1 MFFANLSALEFL
13 GLFSAAAAVTVAL
26 YLLIRARKRFAVATL
41 RFWQNAQ
48 QPVQQT
54 RRRRI
59 DQPWSLL
66 LQLLAIALLLLAIAQ
81 PRLGSPDTSGRDHVL
96 ILDTSAWQQN
106 PALLA
111 ESRKLALEWLKRVPP
126 QDRVMLVRADSLATP
141 ATRFEADPAAI
152 RAAIES
158 TQASSTALDLQPA
171 FDLALQALRLEARR
185 PGEILYTG
193 PGRIEPNVTVN
204 APANL
209 RVLLTKE
216 PPANLGLTRV
226 ELRRSTEDANLFHA
240 SVTARNYGNSPRNV
254 PLIAGLGGALMSNQL
269 LTLPPNAETTATFQF
284 RATAAG
290 WIEARLATRDAI
302 PADDRVTLE
311 IPEPRRLRVN
321 VYTTGAELL
330 RPILASDARIQPT
343 FLAPVQYQPNADAD
357 LLLIDSFQPLQ
368 VPLRPTIFLNPG
380 TAETTISGWNSAHP
394 IAAGIRSRDL
404 KIANARILTPSTGET
419 VIASS
424 KEGALI
430 IAGAQAG
437 AKTVTVGFQPLS
449 SNLRYSLATPLLF
462 ANIFQWIAPETF
474 LRQEVLAATPG
485 AVSVDLA
492 EAYAPEK
499 LRVLDAQGDAL
510 PFTVEGRSVRFF
522 AASPSTVR
530 VLSPNSELVFALTL
544 PGLGTTAWQPPASIA
559 RGLAAPV
566 AATDLPQ
573 EIWQYL
579 ALLAALLL
587 AIEWWFF
594 RNQPASRLSL
604 ALKVAAVAAAV
615 ISVFQP
621 DLSVQET
628 KLAVAVLPDTSASIS
643 GADLATASRLTS
655 AIDGARGRNIVRVL
669 PFARSI
675 RTATPQEFASG
686 WKLRGTGGESG
697 RATSLE
703 TAIREASAA
712 MPSGMV
718 PRLVLI
724 SDGKENSGSVARA
737 AWQAR
742 QLGIPIDTYALAG
755 RPEPRLRLQSVR
767 LPTVAFTGE
776 RFPIEISVES
786 PEKAAGTLELSGE
799 GKTLGA
805 SPVTLEPGL
814 NNLRVTASLATPGA
828 IDLVLNLRTTALGEL
843 RFQQAVNLRRPRLL
857 YLSQDPPGMES
868 HLFGTLNAAQF
879 EVVSSVGFAQA
890 RFEDYQV
897 VMFNNW
903 DLESIAPQRKAE
915 LERFVQQ
922 GGGLMVIGGERNV
935 YVEKKQPQL
944 DALDRILPATVAPP
958 RSPEGAAL
966 VLIVDKS
973 SSMEGRKME
982 LARLAAVGVVENLRP
997 IDHVGVLIFDNSHQ
1011 WAIPMRR
1018 ADDRSMMKRIV
1029 SGITPD
1035 GGTQIA
1041 PALAEGYKRI
1051 LTATGAFKHVVL
1063 LTDGISEEG
1072 DSIALAKEAAANR
1085 ITISTVGLG
1094 QDVNRAYLEKIAIN
1108 AKGKAYF
1115 LTDPSGLEQ
1124 ILLKDVMEHTG
1135 STTVEKNIQPKVAR
1149 QAEILEGLAME
1160 TAPMLKGYV
1169 RFRAKPTADTL
1180 LSIASAAGEQDD
1192 PLLARW
1198 QYGLGRSAVFTSD
1211 AKTRWAAAWVT
1222 WPGYDKFWA
1231 NLVRDLLPHAQPG
1244 QTILTHDA
1252 ANGLLVADYRFSAGL
1267 PAPTVPPAIFIIGPD
1282 GFQAPLRLERLSA
1295 DHFRATVAIAN
1306 RKGLFRV
1313 RPLVE
1318 SRAFPE
1324 VGIYLPEPEI
1334 TSYGSN
1340 PLLLQQLSAYTGGR
1354 FNPTPKQVF
1363 DPAGRSIPATMRLW
1377 PGLLAAALI
1386 LNLLELAWRR
1396 LRSNSLRRATVPA

>member
-13 GLFSAAAAVTVAL
+13 ALFSAASAVTVAL

-48 QPVQQT
+48 QQVQQT

-66 LQLLAIALLLLAIAQ
+66 LQLLATALLLLASAQ

-106 PALLA
+106 AALFT
-111 ESRKLALEWLKRVPP
+111 ESRKLALEWLRRVPP

-141 ATRFEADPAAI
+141 ATRFETNAADV
-152 RAAIES
+152 RAAIE
-158 TQASSTALDLQPA
+158 ASRPSSSALDLQPA

-185 PGEILYTG
+185 PGEILYAG
-193 PGRIEPNVTVN
+193 PGRTEANAAIN

-216 PPANLGLTRV
+216 PPANLGITRV
-226 ELRRSTEDANLFHA
+226 ELRRSTEDATLFHT
-240 SVTARNYGNSPRNV
+240 SVTARNYSNMARNV
-254 PLIAGLGGALMSNQL
+254 PLIAGLGGALISNQL
-269 LTLPPNAETTATFQF
+269 VTLPPNAETTATFQF
-284 RATAAG
+284 RSTASG
-290 WIEARLATRDAI
+290 WLEARLSTRDALA
-302 PADDRVTLE
+302 ADDRVTLE

-321 VYTTGAELL
+321 VYTAEAELL
-330 RPILASDARIQPT
+330 RPILSSDVRIQPT
-343 FLAPVQYQPNADAD
+343 FLAPSQYQASADAD
-357 LLLIDSFQPLQ
+357 LFLIDSFQPLQ
-368 VPLRPTIFLNPG
+368 TPQRPAIFLNPG
-380 TAETTISGWNSAHP
+380 TGEATISGWNSVHP
-394 IAAGIRSRDL
+394 IAAGIRSRDMR
-404 KIANARILTPSTGET
+404 IVNARVLTPGNGET
-419 VIASS
+419 VIASA

-430 IAGAQAG
+430 VAG
-437 AKTVTVGFQPLS
+437 AKSVTLGFHPLR

-474 LRQEVLAATPG
+474 LRQEVLAGPPG

-492 EAYAPEK
+492 ESYAPEK

-544 PGLGTTAWQPPASIA
+544 PGLGTTAWQPAETIA
-559 RGLAAPV
+559 RGLGAPA
-566 AATDLPQ
+566 AATALPQ
-573 EIWQYL
+573 ELWQYL
-579 ALLAALLL
+579 ALLAALIL

-594 RNQPASRLSL
+594 RNQPTSRLSL
-604 ALKVAAVAAAV
+604 ILKVAAIAAAV

-628 KLAVAVLPDTSASIS
+628 KMAVAVLPDTSASIS
-643 GADLATASRLTS
+643 SADLEEASRLTS

-675 RTATPQEFASG
+675 RTTTAQEFASG

-703 TAIREASAA
+703 AAIREASAA

-742 QLGIPIDTYALAG
+742 QLGIPIDTYPLAG
-755 RPEPRLRLQSVR
+755 RAQPRLQLESVR

-776 RFPIEISVES
+776 RFPIEISVQS
-786 PEKAAGTLELSGE
+786 PEKATGTLELTGE
-799 GKTLGA
+799 GKALGA
-805 SPVTLEPGL
+805 SPVALEPGL

-828 IDLVLNLRTTALGEL
+828 IDLVLNLRTQTLGDL

-857 YLSQDPPGMES
+857 YLSQDAPGMES

-879 EVVSSVGFAQA
+879 EVVSNVSFAQA
-890 RFEDYQV
+890 RFEDYQI

-903 DLESIAPQRKAE
+903 DLESIAPFRKAE

-922 GGGLMVIGGERNV
+922 GGGLMVIGGEHHV

-944 DALDRILPATVAPP
+944 DALDRVLPATVAPP

-982 LARLAAVGVVENLRP
+982 LARLAAIGVVENLRP

-1018 ADDRSMMKRIV
+1018 AEDKTMMKRLI

-1051 LTATGAFKHVVL
+1051 VPAVGAYKHVVL

-1072 DSIALAKEAAANR
+1072 DSMAVAKEAAANR

-1094 QDVNRAYLEKIAIN
+1094 QDVNRAYLEKVALN

-1135 STTVEKNIQPKVAR
+1135 STTVEKNIQPKVVR
-1149 QAEILEGLAME
+1149 QAEILEGVAME
-1160 TAPMLKGYV
+1160 TAPVLKGYV
-1169 RFRAKPTADTL
+1169 RFQAKPTAEML
-1180 LSIASAAGEQDD
+1180 LSITSSAAGEKDD

-1198 QYGLGRSAVFTSD
+1198 QYGLGRTAVFTSD

-1231 NLVRDLLPHAQPG
+1231 NVVRDLLPHAQPG
-1244 QTILTHDA
+1244 QTTLTHDA

-1267 PAPTVPPAIFIIGPD
+1267 PAPAAPPAIFAIGPD
-1282 GFQAPLRLERLSA
+1282 NFQSPLRLERLSA
-1295 DHFRATVAIAN
+1295 DHFRATVPIAN

-1313 RPLVE
+1313 RPLAE

-1324 VGIYLPEPEI
+1324 VGLYLPEPEI
-1334 TSYGSN
+1334 TTYGSN
-1340 PLLLQQLSAYTGGR
+1340 PLLLRQLSAYTGGR
-1354 FNPTPKQVF
+1354 FNPTAKQVF

-1377 PGLLAAALI
+1377 PGLLGAALL

-1396 LRSNSLRRATVPA
+1396 LRSTGLRRAPSAA

>member
-13 GLFSAAAAVTVAL
+13 ALFSAAAGVTVAL

-48 QPVQQT
+48 QQVQQT

-81 PRLGSPDTSGRDHVL
+81 PRLGSPDTSGRDHIL
-96 ILDTSAWQQN
+96 ILDSSAWQQN
-106 PALLA
+106 AA
-111 ESRKLALEWLKRVPP
+111 VFSESKKLALEWLSRVPP
-126 QDRVMLVRADSLATP
+126 QDRVMLVRADALATP
-141 ATRFEADPAAI
+141 ATRFEADPGAV
-152 RAAIES
+152 RKAIEA
-158 TQASSTALDLQPA
+158 TQASSSALDLQPA
-171 FDLALQALRLEARR
+171 FDLSLQALRLEARR

-193 PGRIEPNVTVN
+193 PGRIEPNATIN

-216 PPANLGLTRV
+216 APANIGLTRV
-226 ELRRSTEDANLFHA
+226 ELRRSTEDATLFHT
-240 SVTARNYGNSPRNV
+240 SVTARNYSDTARNV
-254 PLIAGLGGALMSNQL
+254 PLIAGLGGALISNQL
-269 LTLPPNAETTATFQF
+269 LVLPPNAETTATFQF
-284 RATAAG
+284 RMTAAG
-290 WIEARLATRDAI
+290 WLETRLSTRDAL
-302 PADDRVTLE
+302 PSDNRVTLE

-321 VYTTGAELL
+321 VYTTEAELL
-330 RPILASDARIQPT
+330 RPILSSDVRIQPT
-343 FLAPVQYQPNADAD
+343 FLAPSQYQPNADAD
-357 LLLIDSFQPLQ
+357 LFLIDSFQPLKA
-368 VPLRPTIFLNPG
+368 PERPAIFLNPG
-380 TAETTISGWNSAHP
+380 AAETTISSWSGAHP
-394 IAAGIRSRDL
+394 IAAGIRTRDL
-404 KIANARILTPSTGET
+404 KIANARILTAGKGET
-419 VIASS
+419 VIASA

-430 IAGAQAG
+430 VAG
-437 AKTVTVGFQPLS
+437 AKTVTLGFHPLR

-485 AVSVDLA
+485 AVSVELA

-499 LRVLDAQGDAL
+499 LRVLDAEGAAL
-510 PFTVEGRSVRFF
+510 PFTVEGRSLRFF
-522 AASPSTVR
+522 AATPSTVR
-530 VLSPNSELVFALTL
+530 VLSPNSELTFALTL
-544 PGLGTTAWQPPASIA
+544 PGLGATQWQPPVAIA
-559 RGLAAPV
+559 RGLAAPA
-566 AATDLPQ
+566 AATALPK
-573 EIWQYL
+573 ELWQYL

-587 AIEWWFF
+587 GIEWWLF
-594 RNQPASRLSL
+594 RNQPTSPLSL
-604 ALKVAAVAAAV
+604 ALKVAAIAAAV

-628 KLAVAVLPDTSASIS
+628 KMAVAVLPDTSASIS
-643 GADLATASRLTS
+643 GADLETASRLTS

-675 RTATPQEFASG
+675 RTTTPQEFASG
-686 WKLRGTGGESG
+686 WKLRGTGGEAG

-703 TAIREASAA
+703 AAIREASAA

-755 RPEPRLRLQSVR
+755 RAEPRLQLDSVR

-776 RFPIEISVES
+776 RFPIEITVQS
-786 PEKAAGTLELSGE
+786 PEKATGTLELTGE
-799 GKTLGA
+799 GKALGA
-805 SPVTLEPGL
+805 SPIALEPGL

-828 IDLVLNLRTTALGEL
+828 IDLVLNLRTATLGDL

-857 YLSQDPPGMES
+857 YLSQDPAGMES

-879 EVVSSVGFAQA
+879 EVVSNVSFADA

-897 VMFNNW
+897 VLFNNW
-903 DLESIAPQRKAE
+903 DMEAIAPYRKAE
-915 LERFVQQ
+915 IERFVQQ
-922 GGGLMVIGGERNV
+922 GGGLMVIGGEHNV

-944 DALDRILPATVAPP
+944 DALDRVLPATIAPP

-982 LARLAAVGVVENLRP
+982 LARLAAIGVVENLRP

-1011 WAIPMRR
+1011 WAIPIRR
-1018 ADDRSMMKRIV
+1018 AEDKTMMKRLI

-1041 PALAEGYKRI
+1041 PALAEGYKKI
-1051 LTATGAFKHVVL
+1051 LPATGAYKHIVL

-1072 DSIALAKEAAANR
+1072 DSIPLAKEAALNR

-1094 QDVNRAYLEKIAIN
+1094 QDVNRAYLEKVALN

-1135 STTVEKNIQPKVAR
+1135 STTVEKNIQPKVVR
-1149 QAEILEGLAME
+1149 QAEILEGLPME
-1160 TAPMLKGYV
+1160 TAPVLKGYV
-1169 RFRAKPTADTL
+1169 RFQAKPTAETL
-1180 LSIASAAGEQDD
+1180 LSITSAATGEKDD
-1192 PLLARW
+1192 PLLTRW

-1231 NLVRDLLPHAQPG
+1231 NVVRDLLPHAQPG
-1244 QTILTHDA
+1244 QTTLTHDA

-1267 PAPTVPPAIFIIGPD
+1267 PAPAAPPAIFAIGPD

-1313 RPLVE
+1313 RPLAE
-1318 SRAFPE
+1318 SRVFPE
-1324 VGIYLPEPEI
+1324 VGLYLPEPEI
-1334 TSYGSN
+1334 TTYGSN

-1354 FNPTPKQVF
+1354 YNPTAKQVF
-1363 DPAGRSIPATMRLW
+1363 DPAGRSIPSTMRLW

-1396 LRSNSLRRATVPA
+1396 LRSTGVRRAAVGG

>member
-13 GLFSAAAAVTVAL
+13 ALFSAAAAVTVAL

-48 QPVQQT
+48 QQVQRT

-81 PRLGSPDTSGRDHVL
+81 PRLGSPDTSGRDHIL
-96 ILDTSAWQQN
+96 ILDSSAWQQN
-106 PALLA
+106 AALFA
-111 ESRKLALEWLKRVPP
+111 ESKKLALEWLRRVPP
-126 QDRVMLVRADSLATP
+126 QDRVMLVRADALATP
-141 ATRFEADPAAI
+141 ATRFEADPGAI
-152 RAAIES
+152 RTAIEA
-158 TQASSTALDLQPA
+158 TQPSSSALDLQPA
-171 FDLALQALRLEARR
+171 LDLALQALRLEARR

-193 PGRIEPNVTVN
+193 PGRIEPNATIN

-216 PPANLGLTRV
+216 PPANVGLTRV
-226 ELRRSTEDANLFHA
+226 ELRRSTEDATLFHT
-240 SVTARNYGNSPRNV
+240 SVTARNYSDTARNV
-254 PLIAGLGGALMSNQL
+254 PLIAGLGGALISNQL
-269 LTLPPNAETTATFQF
+269 LILPPNAETTATFQF
-284 RATAAG
+284 RMTAAG
-290 WIEARLATRDAI
+290 WLEARLSTRDAI
-302 PADDRVTLE
+302 PSDNRVTLE

-321 VYTTGAELL
+321 VYTADADLL
-330 RPILASDARIQPT
+330 RPVLSSDVRIQPT
-343 FLAPVQYQPNADAD
+343 FLAPSQYQPNADAD
-357 LLLIDSFQPLQ
+357 LFLLDSFQPIQ
-368 VPLRPTIFLNPG
+368 APQRPTIFLNPG
-380 TAETTISGWNSAHP
+380 AVETTISSWNTTHAIS
-394 IAAGIRSRDL
+394 AGIRSRDL
-404 KIANARILTPSTGET
+404 KITNARILTPAKGET
-419 VIASS
+419 VIASA

-430 IAGAQAG
+430 VAGAR
-437 AKTVTVGFQPLS
+437 TVTLGFHPLR

-485 AVSVDLA
+485 AVSVELA

-499 LRVLDAQGDAL
+499 LRVLDAQGVAL
-510 PFTVEGRSVRFF
+510 PFTVEGRNLRFF

-530 VLSPNSELVFALTL
+530 VLSPNSELTFALTL
-544 PGLGTTAWQPPASIA
+544 PGLGAAQWQPPTTIA

-566 AATDLPQ
+566 AATALPK
-573 EIWQYL
+573 ELWQYL
-579 ALLAALLL
+579 ALIAALLL
-587 AIEWWFF
+587 GIEWWFF
-594 RNQPASRLSL
+594 RNQPTSRLSL
-604 ALKVAAVAAAV
+604 VLKIAAIAAAV

-628 KLAVAVLPDTSASIS
+628 KMAVAVLPDTSASIS
-643 GADLATASRLTS
+643 GADLETASRLTS

-669 PFARSI
+669 PFARSV

-686 WKLRGTGGESG
+686 WKLRGTDGESG

-703 TAIREASAA
+703 SAIREASAA

-742 QLGIPIDTYALAG
+742 QLGIPIDTYPLAG
-755 RPEPRLRLQSVR
+755 RAEPRLQLESVR

-776 RFPIEISVES
+776 RFPIEISVQS
-786 PEKAAGTLELSGE
+786 PEKAVGTLELTGE
-799 GKTLGA
+799 GKALGA

-828 IDLVLNLRTTALGEL
+828 IDLVLNLRTASLGDL

-879 EVVSSVGFAQA
+879 EVVSNVSFADA

-897 VMFNNW
+897 VMLNNW
-903 DLESIAPQRKAE
+903 DLEAIAPYRKAE

-922 GGGLMVIGGERNV
+922 GGGLMVIGGEHNV

-944 DALDRILPATVAPP
+944 DALDRVLPATIAPP

-982 LARLAAVGVVENLRP
+982 LARLAAIGVVENLRP
-997 IDHVGVLIFDNSHQ
+997 IDYVGVLIFDNSHQ
-1011 WAIPMRR
+1011 WAIPLRR
-1018 ADDRSMMKRIV
+1018 AEDRTMMKRLI

-1041 PALAEGYKRI
+1041 PALAEAYKKI
-1051 LTATGAFKHVVL
+1051 LPAVGAYKHIVL

-1094 QDVNRAYLEKIAIN
+1094 QDVNRAYLEKVALN
-1108 AKGKAYF
+1108 AKGRAYF

-1135 STTVEKNIQPKVAR
+1135 STTVEKNIQPKVVR
-1149 QAEILEGLAME
+1149 QAEILEGLPME

-1169 RFRAKPTADTL
+1169 RFQAKPTAETL
-1180 LSIASAAGEQDD
+1180 LSISSSTAGEKDD
-1192 PLLARW
+1192 PLLTRW
-1198 QYGLGRSAVFTSD
+1198 QYGLGRTAVFTSD

-1231 NLVRDLLPHAQPG
+1231 NVVRDLLPHAQPG
-1244 QTILTHDA
+1244 QTTLTYDA

-1267 PAPTVPPAIFIIGPD
+1267 PAPPVPPAIFAIGPD

-1313 RPLVE
+1313 RPLAE
-1318 SRAFPE
+1318 SRAFSE
-1324 VGIYLPEPEI
+1324 VGLYLPEPEI
-1334 TSYGSN
+1334 TTYGSN

-1354 FNPTPKQVF
+1354 FNPTAKQVF
-1363 DPAGRSIPATMRLW
+1363 DPAGRSIPSTMRLW

-1396 LRSNSLRRATVPA
+1396 LRSTGLRRAPALT

>member
-13 GLFSAAAAVTVAL
+13 ALFSAASAVTVAL

-41 RFWQNAQ
+41 RFWENAQ
-48 QPVQQT
+48 QKVQQT

-106 PALLA
+106 AALFA
-111 ESRKLALEWLKRVPP
+111 ESRKLALEWLRRVPP

-141 ATRFEADPAAI
+141 ATHFEADPAAV
-152 RAAIES
+152 RAAIEA
-158 TQASSTALDLQPA
+158 TQPSSAALDLQPA

-185 PGEILYTG
+185 PGEILYAG
-193 PGRIEPNVTVN
+193 PGRVEPNATIN

-216 PPANLGLTRV
+216 PAANVGLTRV
-226 ELRRSTEDANLFHA
+226 ELRRSTEDATLFLA
-240 SVTARNYGNSPRNV
+240 SVTARNYSDTTRNV
-254 PLIAGLGGALMSNQL
+254 PLIAGLGGALISNQL
-269 LTLPPNAETTATFQF
+269 LTLPPAAETTATFPV

-290 WIEARLATRDAI
+290 WVEARLSTRDAL
-302 PADDRVTLE
+302 ASDNRVTLE

-321 VYTTGAELL
+321 VYTAEADLL
-330 RPILASDARIQPT
+330 RPILSSDARIQAT
-343 FLAPVQYQPNADAD
+343 FLTPAQYQPNADTD
-357 LLLIDSFQPLQ
+357 LMLIDSFQPLQ
-368 VPLRPTIFLNPG
+368 APLRPAVVLNPG
-380 TAETTISGWNSAHP
+380 GREATISSWNSAHP
-394 IAAGIRSRDL
+394 IAAGIRSRDM
-404 KIANARILTPSTGET
+404 KIANARILTPGSGET
-419 VIASS
+419 VIASA

-430 IAGAQAG
+430 VAG
-437 AKTVTVGFQPLS
+437 AKIVTLGFHPLR

-462 ANIFQWIAPETF
+462 ANIFNWIAPETF

-485 AVSVDLA
+485 AVSVEMA

-499 LRVLDAQGDAL
+499 LRVLDAAGTGL
-510 PFTVEGRSVRFF
+510 PFTVEGRSLRFF
-522 AASPSTVR
+522 AASPSIVR
-530 VLSPNSELVFALTL
+530 VLSPNAEAVFALTL
-544 PGLGTTAWQPPASIA
+544 PGLGSSVWQVPAAAA

-566 AATDLPQ
+566 DATALPK
-573 EIWQYL
+573 ELWQYL
-579 ALLAALLL
+579 ALLAALIL
-587 AIEWWFF
+587 ALEWWLY

-604 ALKVAAVAAAV
+604 ALKVATIAAAV

-621 DLSVQET
+621 DLSVHET
-628 KLAVAVLPDTSASIS
+628 KMAVAVLPDTSASIS
-643 GADLATASRLTS
+643 EADLETASRLTS
-655 AIDGARGRNIVRVL
+655 AIEGARGRNIVRVL

-703 TAIREASAA
+703 SAIREASAA

-755 RPEPRLRLQSVR
+755 RPIPRLQLESVR
-767 LPTVAFTGE
+767 LPSVAFTGE
-776 RFPIEISVES
+776 RFPIEITVRA
-786 PEKAAGTLELSGE
+786 PEKATGTLELTGE
-799 GKTLGA
+799 GKSLGA
-805 SPVTLEPGL
+805 SPIALDSGL

-828 IDLVLNLRTTALGEL
+828 IDVVLQLRTQSLGDL

-868 HLFGTLNAAQF
+868 HLFGTLAAAQF
-879 EVVSSVGFAQA
+879 EVISNVSLAQA
-890 RFEDYQV
+890 RFEDYQIV
-897 VMFNNW
+897 LFNNW
-903 DLESIAPQRKAE
+903 DLEAIAPSRKAE

-922 GGGLMVIGGERNV
+922 GGGLMVIGGEHNV

-944 DALDRILPATVAPP
+944 DALDRILPATIAPP

-966 VLIVDKS
+966 VLIIDKS

-982 LARLAAVGVVENLRP
+982 LARLAAIGVVQNLRP

-1011 WAIPMRR
+1011 WAIPLRR
-1018 ADDRSMMKRIV
+1018 AEDKTTMKRLI

-1041 PALAEGYKRI
+1041 PALTEGVKRI
-1051 LTATGAFKHVVL
+1051 LPAVGAYKHVVL

-1072 DSIALAKEAAANR
+1072 DSMAVAKEAAANR

-1094 QDVNRAYLEKIAIN
+1094 QDVNRAYLEKVALN
-1108 AKGKAYF
+1108 AKGRAYF

-1149 QAEILEGLAME
+1149 PAEILEGVTME
-1160 TAPMLKGYV
+1160 SAPALKGYV
-1169 RFRAKPTADTL
+1169 RFQAKPTAETL
-1180 LSIASAAGEQDD
+1180 LSITSSAPGEKDD
-1192 PLLARW
+1192 PLLSRW
-1198 QYGLGRSAVFTSD
+1198 QYGLGRATVFTSD

-1231 NLVRDLLPHAQPG
+1231 NVVRDLLPHAQPG
-1244 QTILTHDA
+1244 QTTLTHDP
-1252 ANGLLVADYRFSAGL
+1252 ANGVLLADYRFSAGL
-1267 PAPTVPPAIFIIGPD
+1267 PVPAVPPAIFAIGPD
-1282 GFQAPLRLERLSA
+1282 HFQAPLRLERLSA

-1306 RKGLFRV
+1306 RRGLFRV
-1313 RPLVE
+1313 RPLAE

-1324 VGIYLPEPEI
+1324 VGLYLPEPEI
-1334 TSYGSN
+1334 TTYGSN

-1396 LRSNSLRRATVPA
+1396 LRSTGLRRAPAGA

>member
-13 GLFSAAAAVTVAL
+13 ALFSAATAVTVAL

-48 QPVQQT
+48 QQVQQT

-106 PALLA
+106 PALFA
-111 ESRKLALEWLKRVPP
+111 ESRKLALEWLRRVPP

-141 ATRFEADPAAI
+141 ATRFEANPATV

-158 TQASSTALDLQPA
+158 TQPSSSALDLQPA
-171 FDLALQALRLEARR
+171 FELALQALRIEARR
-185 PGEILYTG
+185 PGEIVYTG
-193 PGRIEPNVTVN
+193 PGRVEPNATIN

-209 RVLLTKE
+209 RVLLTRE

-226 ELRRSTEDANLFHA
+226 ELRRSTEDATLFHT
-240 SVTARNYGNSPRNV
+240 SVTARNYSNIARNV
-254 PLIAGLGGALMSNQL
+254 PLIAGLGGALISNQL

-284 RATAAG
+284 RMTAAG
-290 WIEARLATRDAI
+290 WLETRLSARDALA
-302 PADDRVTLE
+302 ADDRVTLE

-321 VYTTGAELL
+321 VYTADADLL
-330 RPILASDARIQPT
+330 RPILSSDVRIQPT
-343 FLAPVQYQPNADAD
+343 FLTPAQYRPNADAD

-368 VPLRPTIFLNPG
+368 APLRPTIFLNPG
-380 TAETTISGWNSAHP
+380 TVETTISSWNSAHP
-394 IAAGIRSRDL
+394 VAAGIRSRDL
-404 KIANARILTPSTGET
+404 KISNARILTPGSGET
-419 VIASS
+419 VIATA

-437 AKTVTVGFQPLS
+437 VKTITLGFHPLR

-485 AVSVDLA
+485 AISVDLA

-499 LRVLDAQGDAL
+499 LRVLDAKGEAL

-522 AASPSTVR
+522 AATPSTVR

-544 PGLGTTAWQPPASIA
+544 PGLGATAWQPPATIA
-559 RGLAAPV
+559 RGLAAPA
-566 AATDLPQ
+566 AATALPR
-573 EIWQYL
+573 EVWQYL
-579 ALLAALLL
+579 ALLAALIL

-594 RNQPASRLSL
+594 RNQPASRLAL
-604 ALKVAAVAAAV
+604 ALKIAAIAAAV

-628 KLAVAVLPDTSASIS
+628 KMAVAVLPDTSASIS
-643 GADLATASRLTS
+643 AADLETASRLTS

-675 RTATPQEFASG
+675 RAATPQEFASG
-686 WKLRGTGGESG
+686 WKLRGTGGEAG

-703 TAIREASAA
+703 SAIREASAA

-737 AWQAR
+737 AWQAH

-755 RPEPRLRLQSVR
+755 RPEPRLQLESVR

-776 RFPIEISVES
+776 RFPIEITVQS
-786 PEKAAGTLELSGE
+786 PGKTSGTLELTGE
-799 GKTLGA
+799 GKPLGA
-805 SPVTLEPGL
+805 SPVVLEPGS
-814 NNLRVTASLATPGA
+814 NNLRVTASLATSGA
-828 IDLVLNLRTTALGEL
+828 IDLVLNLRTQTLGDL
-843 RFQQAVNLRRPRLL
+843 RFQQAVNLHRPRLL

-879 EVVSSVGFAQA
+879 EVVSNVGFAEA
-890 RFEDYQV
+890 RFDDYQIV
-897 VMFNNW
+897 LFNNW
-903 DLESIAPQRKAE
+903 DLESIAPSRKAE
-915 LERFVQQ
+915 LEHFVQQ
-922 GGGLMVIGGERNV
+922 GGGLMVIGGEHNV

-944 DALDRILPATVAPP
+944 DALDRTLPATIAPP

-966 VLIVDKS
+966 VLIIDKS

-982 LARLAAVGVVENLRP
+982 LARLAAIGVIENLRP

-1018 ADDRSMMKRIV
+1018 AEDRTMMKRLI

-1051 LTATGAFKHVVL
+1051 LTSTGAYKHIVL

-1072 DSIALAKEAAANR
+1072 DSIGLAKEAAANR

-1094 QDVNRAYLEKIAIN
+1094 QDVNRAYLEKVALN

-1124 ILLKDVMEHTG
+1124 ILLRDVMEHTG
-1135 STTVEKNIQPKVAR
+1135 STTVEKNIRPKS
-1149 QAEILEGLAME
+1149 
-1160 TAPMLKGYV
+1160 P
-1169 RFRAKPTADTL
+1169 AK
-1180 LSIASAAGEQDD
+1180 
-1192 PLLARW
+1192 R
-1198 QYGLGRSAVFTSD
+1198 
-1211 AKTRWAAAWVT
+1211 
-1222 WPGYDKFWA
+1222 
-1231 NLVRDLLPHAQPG
+1231 
-1244 QTILTHDA
+1244 
-1252 ANGLLVADYRFSAGL
+1252 RFSM
-1267 PAPTVPPAIFIIGPD
+1267 VS
-1282 GFQAPLRLERLSA
+1282 RW
-1295 DHFRATVAIAN
+1295 
-1306 RKGLFRV
+1306 K
-1313 RPLVE
+1313 RP
-1318 SRAFPE
+1318 
-1324 VGIYLPEPEI
+1324 
-1334 TSYGSN
+1334 
-1340 PLLLQQLSAYTGGR
+1340 R
-1354 FNPTPKQVF
+1354 F
-1363 DPAGRSIPATMRLW
+1363 
-1377 PGLLAAALI
+1377 
-1386 LNLLELAWRR
+1386 
-1396 LRSNSLRRATVPA
+1396 